1 MRFAVE
7 GDPAPAHRRL
17 QDPHRLVLA
26 DRAHRQPGPGR
37 QDLHRPS
44 RLLGRDAHA
53 STIPGNTV
61 TVNTV
66 IVADREIGR
75 LVELLRAEPGFAR
88 AELAGL
94 PQPLTG
100 GFWAS
105 MSLVRLA
112 NVAPPAD
119 TLVLRVMPDPALAAK
134 ETAVQREITRQ
145 GFPAAPVRLSGG
157 ADAGLGGAFMLMDR
171 APGALALRPPPAI
184 VAARH
189 RPRGPAPV
197 QPPDRPG
204 ALDAARLD
212 LRPHRRPGL
221 RPGVHHAHAPPPAAR
236 RPRAAPPGHRGS
248 RRGPRSAVPQRLP
261 PSRRHHPG
269 PADTRLAHEP
279 ARTAHPHRARQ
290 HAPGLSA

>member
-105 MSLVRLA
+105 MSLLRLA
-112 NVAPPAD
+112 GVAPPAD
-119 TLVLRVMPDPALAAK
+119 TLVLRVMPDPAFAAK
-134 ETAVQREITRQ
+134 ETVFHRETAAQ
-145 GFPAAPVRLSGG
+145 GLPVPAIRLAGG
-157 ADAGLGGAFMLMDR
+157 AGGGLGGAFILMDR
-171 APGALALRPPPAI
+171 APGRMPLEGLGGAAAIRRLPSLARRLPDLLGQVTAALHALD
-184 VAARH
+184 
-189 RPRGPAPV
+189 PAPV
-197 QPPDRPG
+197 QA
-204 ALDAARLD
+204 ALASSGVDAPSDPSGFLAL
-212 LRPHRRPGL
+212 LSE
-221 RPGVHHAHAPPPAAR
+221 AA
-236 RPRAAPPGHRGS
+236 
-248 RRGPRSAVPQRLP
+248 
-261 PSRRHHPG
+261 
-269 PADTRLAHEP
+269 
-279 ARTAHPHRARQ
+279 
-290 HAPGLSA
+290 